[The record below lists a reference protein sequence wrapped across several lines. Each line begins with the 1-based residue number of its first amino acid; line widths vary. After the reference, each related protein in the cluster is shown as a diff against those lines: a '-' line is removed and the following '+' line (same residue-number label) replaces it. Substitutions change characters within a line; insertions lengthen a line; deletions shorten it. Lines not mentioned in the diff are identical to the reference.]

1 MASFDFDALE
11 PFIEEILS
19 APGTDLATISAKRVR
34 RSLQLI
40 DPSLTTAFLK
50 EHREAV
56 DVVIARVFEKVQG
69 PGNGSQDSE
78 GDESVSLK
86 RRQNPDDDGYP
97 APKEEDAT
105 DIDDTPPPAKKAKKS
120 AVQRE
125 LSDAELARQ
134 LSSEINGRTRRTSS
148 KPKAAFNGTP
158 KKRKSKSAKSAETVV
173 DTDDES
179 DAGDG
184 KRPTTKKKSTGEG
197 GGARGGFAKPYLLSE
212 PLAAVLGV
220 EALSRPQ
227 VVKQLWVYIKSNEL
241 QNPENKREIMCDSA
255 LRPVFNVD
263 KIDMFKMNK
272 VLGQHLHEM
281 E

>member
-1 MASFDFDALE
+1 MAFDFGSLE
-11 PFIEEILS
+11 PYIEEILS

-34 RSLQLI
+34 KQLQHI
-40 DPSLTTAFLK
+40 DPSLTQAFLR

-69 PGNGSQDSE
+69 ASGSQYSE
-78 GDESVSLK
+78 EVEEPLAQVPVSRK
-86 RRQNPDDDGYP
+86 RRQSLDDVV
-97 APKEEDAT
+97 PKEEDAT
-105 DIDDTPPPAKKAKKS
+105 DDIPPPAKKAKK
-120 AVQRE
+120 AELKRE

-134 LSSEINGRTRRTSS
+134 LSSEINGRARRSNG
-148 KPKAAFNGTP
+148 KPKAAASTGTT
-158 KKRKSKSAKSAETVV
+158 KKRKSKAKSAAMVV

-179 DAGDG
+179 DGSEG
-184 KRPTTKKKSTGEG
+184 KRPSKTKKRSSEG
-197 GGARGGFAKPYLLSE
+197 GTARGGFAKPYLLSE

-220 EALSRPQ
+220 ETMSRPQ

-241 QNPENKREIMCDSA
+241 QNPNNKREIICDPA

>member
-1 MASFDFDALE
+1 MAFDIGTLE
-11 PFIEEILS
+11 PYIEEILS

-34 RSLQLI
+34 KQLQQI
-40 DPSLTTAFLK
+40 DPSLTAALLK

-56 DVVIARVFEKVQG
+56 DIVIARVFEKVQG
-69 PGNGSQDSE
+69 ASGSQNSE
-78 GDESVSLK
+78 VEEPLAPASRK
-86 RRQNPDDDGYP
+86 RRQSTSPP
-97 APKEEDAT
+97 EEDSP
-105 DIDDTPPPAKKAKKS
+105 DDTPPPAKKAKQATK
-120 AVQRE
+120 RE

-134 LSSEINGRTRRTSS
+134 LSSEINGRTRRSNG
-148 KPKAAFNGTP
+148 KPKAAASNGTP
-158 KKRKSKSAKSAETVV
+158 KKRKSKTKSAEMVE
-173 DTDDES
+173 TDDDSE
-179 DAGDG
+179 AGEG
-184 KRPTTKKKSTGEG
+184 KRPSKKKRSSEG
-197 GGARGGFAKPYLLSE
+197 GTARGGFAKPYLLSE
-212 PLAAVLGV
+212 PLAAVLGA

-241 QNPENKREIMCDSA
+241 QNPNNKREILCDPA

>member
-1 MASFDFDALE
+1 MAFDLGTLE
-11 PFIEEILS
+11 PYIEEILS

-34 RSLQLI
+34 KQLQQI
-40 DPSLTTAFLK
+40 DPSLTAAFLK

-69 PGNGSQDSE
+69 SQDSE
-78 GDESVSLK
+78 VEEPLAPAPRK
-86 RRQNPDDDGYP
+86 RRQSEDDVSSP
-97 APKEEDAT
+97 PREEEDAT
-105 DIDDTPPPAKKAKKS
+105 DDTPPPAKKAKKT
-120 AVQRE
+120 VKRE

-134 LSSEINGRTRRTSS
+134 LSSEINGRARRSNVS
-148 KPKAAFNGTP
+148 GKPKAATSNGTT
-158 KKRKSKSAKSAETVV
+158 KKRKSKAKSAEMV
-173 DTDDES
+173 DTDDDS
-179 DAGDG
+179 DASQG
-184 KRPTTKKKSTGEG
+184 KRPSKKRSSEG
-197 GGARGGFAKPYLLSE
+197 GTARGGFAKPYLLSE

-220 EALSRPQ
+220 ETMSRPQ

-241 QNPENKREIMCDSA
+241 QNPNNKREIICDPA